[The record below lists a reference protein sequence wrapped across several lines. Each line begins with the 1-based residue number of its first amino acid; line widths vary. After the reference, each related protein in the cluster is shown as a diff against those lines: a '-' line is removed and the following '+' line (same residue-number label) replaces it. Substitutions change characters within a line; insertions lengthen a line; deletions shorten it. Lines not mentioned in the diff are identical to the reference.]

1 MVRAASHPAWIT
13 CLFCHLMLYDVRA
26 GYKERQS
33 VGGVHE
39 AEKGL
44 KNNVEG
50 KIVSAVRA

>member
-44 KNNVEG
+44 KNKAEG